1 VRTIDKIRK
10 NALKLLVESGS
21 DILFVAE
28 SPDIEL
34 GKGACFLF
42 GQGDCITCARRLMN
56 ELKHRYKK
64 LGIEFDYHL
73 AKMEDKE

>member
-1 VRTIDKIRK
+1 MRRIDRIRR
-10 NALKLLVESGS
+10 NAIGLLFETGS
-21 DILFVAE
+21 DVLFVAE
-28 SPDIEL
+28 EPDMEL

-42 GQGDCITCARRLMN
+42 GQGECIDCARRLMN